1 MTILPPRSTSA
12 GPRALGLVSSSAY
25 YCSTPCPF
33 IPRRP
38 AVTARL
44 GFIDLGL
51 QQKRARPPRGRAG
64 LLDPPAWTEAPS
76 RVELQGCAGQRNR
89 LLVAVTT
96 TQGTRRAGEDR
107 KSTRLN

>member
-51 QQKRARPPRGRAG
+51 QKKRAPPPGGRAG
-64 LLDPPAWTEAPS
+64 LLDPPAGTEAPS
-76 RVELQGCAGQRNR
+76 RVELQGCAGQRTR
-89 LLVAVTT
+89 LLVGVPPP
-96 TQGTRRAGEDR
+96 QGPRRAGDEGA
-107 KSTRLN
+107 